1 MNIVIV
7 HVVIYGRGT
16 MPNFHSCSFGKQT
29 TKATTTTKIYRHIVC
44 RIATISTTKRMKERK
59 YKKVTPRIQ
68 LNWWSSR
75 LQSMNHQ
82 NAKIH
87 TTIHGSSVALWKV
100 FFSLFISLVHAI
112 KLHQALET
120 FTTSHVPI
128 GKRMWMKNRD
138 KEAKKDVG
146 KLTEIDRSADE

>member
-44 RIATISTTKRMKERK
+44 RIATITTTKRIEERK

-82 NAKIH
+82 NAKIYN
-87 TTIHGSSVALWKV
+87 TIHGSSVALWKV
-100 FFSLFISLVHAI
+100 FFFSLHLTRSCNQITSASGN
-112 KLHQALET
+112 LHN
-120 FTTSHVPI
+120 FTCSDWWANVNE
-128 GKRMWMKNRD
+128 KQR
-138 KEAKKDVG
+138 
-146 KLTEIDRSADE
+146 